1 VAQSKAKM
9 AAHNDFG
16 KAGEQLAAEWLEV
29 NGFQIVCRN
38 WRYRRCEVDIIA
50 TREQILH
57 FIEVKSRH
65 DDLFGKP
72 EDWVNWKKG
81 RHLLSAG
88 EAYQERY
95 PEWTRIQYDIIS
107 ILLSPD
113 GKPDLFF
120 IEDVYW
126 W

>member
-1 VAQSKAKM
+1 M
-9 AAHNDFG
+9 AAHNEFG
-16 KAGEQLAAEWLEV
+16 KAGEQMAADWLELR
-29 NGFQIVCRN
+29 GFQILCRN
-38 WRYRRCEVDIIA
+38 WRYRRYEVDIIA
-50 TREQILH
+50 SKDRILH

-72 EDWVNWKKG
+72 EDWVNRRKG
-81 RHLLSAG
+81 AHLLAAG
-88 EAYQERY
+88 EAFQDKY
-95 PEWTRIQYDIIS
+95 PEWAYIQYDIVS
-107 ILLSPD
+107 ILLTPD

>member
-9 AAHNDFG
+9 AAHNEFG
-16 KAGEQLAAEWLEV
+16 KAGEQMAADWLELH
-29 NGFQIVCRN
+29 GFQIVSRN
-38 WRYRRCEVDIIA
+38 WRFRRFEIDIIA
-50 TREQILH
+50 SKESILH

-72 EDWVNWKKG
+72 EDWVDHKKG
-81 RHLLSAG
+81 RRLLSAG
-88 EAYQERY
+88 EAFQDRF
-95 PEWTRIQYDIIS
+95 PHWVHIQYDIVS
-107 ILLSPD
+107 ILLTPD

>member
-9 AAHNDFG
+9 AAHNEFG
-16 KAGEQLAAEWLEV
+16 KAGEQLAVEWLERR
-29 NGFQIVCRN
+29 GFRLISRN
-38 WRYRRCEVDIIA
+38 WKSGRYEVDIIA
-50 TREQILH
+50 SRQGVLH

-72 EDWVNWKKG
+72 EDWVNQKKG
-81 RHLLSAG
+81 HHLLSAG
-88 EAYQERY
+88 EAFQNKY
-95 PEWTRIQYDIIS
+95 PDWNLVQYDILS
-107 ILLSPD
+107 ILLTHD
-113 GKPDLFF
+113 GKPDFFF

>member
-1 VAQSKAKM
+1 M
-9 AAHNDFG
+9 AAHNEFG
-16 KAGEQLAAEWLEV
+16 KEGEQMAAEWLELR
-29 NGFQIVCRN
+29 GFQLISRN
-38 WRYRRCEVDIIA
+38 WRSARYEVDIIA
-50 TREQILH
+50 SRDGILH

-72 EDWVNWKKG
+72 EDWVDWKKG

-88 EAYQERY
+88 EAFQMKY
-95 PEWTRIQYDIIS
+95 PIWKQVQYDILS
-107 ILLSPD
+107 ILLSAD
-113 GKPDLFF
+113 GKKDFFF

>member
-9 AAHNDFG
+9 AAHNEFG
-16 KAGEQLAAEWLEV
+16 KVGEQMAADWLELH
-29 NGFQIVCRN
+29 GFQIICRN
-38 WRYRRCEVDIIA
+38 WRYRRLEVDIIA
-50 TREQILH
+50 SRNQTLH

-72 EDWVNWKKG
+72 EDWVNWRKA

-88 EAYQERY
+88 EAFQDKH
-95 PEWTRIQYDIIS
+95 PEWTHIQYDIVS
-107 ILLSPD
+107 ILLTPD
-113 GKPDLFF
+113 TKPDLFF

>member
-1 VAQSKAKM
+1 VAQSKGKM
-9 AAHNDFG
+9 AAHNEFG
-16 KAGEQLAAEWLEV
+16 KAGEQLAAEWLICR
-29 NGFQIVCRN
+29 GFQIISRN
-38 WRYRRCEVDIIA
+38 WKHNRYEIDIIA
-50 TREQILH
+50 HLAKVLH

-72 EDWVNWKKG
+72 EDWVDRKKG

-88 EAYQERY
+88 EAYQQKF
-95 PEWTRIQYDIIS
+95 PQWNLIQYDI
-107 ILLSPD
+107 LSVLIDPD
-113 GKPDLFF
+113 GKAEFFF

>member
-16 KAGEQLAAEWLEV
+16 KAGEKMAADWLV
-29 NGFQIVCRN
+29 QHGFLVIFLN
-38 WRYRRCEVDIIA
+38 WKYARYEIDIIA
-50 TREQILH
+50 SRADVLH
-57 FIEVKSRH
+57 FVEVKSRH

-72 EDWVNWKKG
+72 EDWVNRRKG
-81 RHLLSAG
+81 SHLLTAG
-88 EAYQERY
+88 EAFQNKY
-95 PEWTRIQYDIIS
+95 PDWNQIQYDILS
-107 ILLSPD
+107 ILVTAE
-113 GKPDLFF
+113 GKPDFFF

>member
-1 VAQSKAKM
+1 M
-9 AAHNDFG
+9 TAHHEFG
-16 KAGEQLAAEWLEV
+16 KAGEQMAAEWLELH
-29 NGFQIVCRN
+29 GFHLVFRN
-38 WRYRRCEVDIIA
+38 WKFARYEVDIIA
-50 TREQILH
+50 SRAGIIH

-72 EDWVNWKKG
+72 KDWVNHKKG

-88 EAYQERY
+88 EGFQHQY
-95 PEWTRIQYDIIS
+95 PEWTQIQYDIVS
-107 ILLSPD
+107 ILLTPD
-113 GKPDLFF
+113 GKLDLFF

>member
-9 AAHNDFG
+9 AAHNEFG
-16 KAGEQLAAEWLEV
+16 KAGEQMAAEWLELR
-29 NGFQIVCRN
+29 GFQLVFRN
-38 WRYRRCEVDIIA
+38 WKSGRYEVDIIA
-50 TREQILH
+50 SRAGILH
-57 FIEVKSRH
+57 LIEVKSRH
-65 DDLFGKP
+65 DDLFGNP
-72 EDWVNWKKG
+72 EDWVDRKKG

-88 EAYQERY
+88 EAFQHQY
-95 PEWTRIQYDIIS
+95 PEWPLIQFDIVS
-107 ILLSPD
+107 ILLTPD

>member
-9 AAHNDFG
+9 AAHNEFG
-16 KAGEQLAAEWLEV
+16 KAGEQMAAEWLAQQ
-29 NGFQIVCRN
+29 GFCLIARN
-38 WRYRRCEVDIIA
+38 WKFARYEVDIIA
-50 TREQILH
+50 SRNGILH

-72 EDWVNWKKG
+72 EDWVNRKKG
-81 RHLLSAG
+81 RHLLAVG
-88 EAYQERY
+88 EAFQEKY
-95 PEWTRIQYDIIS
+95 PDWKQVQYDILS
-107 ILLSPD
+107 ILLTPN
-113 GKPDLFF
+113 GKRDFFF